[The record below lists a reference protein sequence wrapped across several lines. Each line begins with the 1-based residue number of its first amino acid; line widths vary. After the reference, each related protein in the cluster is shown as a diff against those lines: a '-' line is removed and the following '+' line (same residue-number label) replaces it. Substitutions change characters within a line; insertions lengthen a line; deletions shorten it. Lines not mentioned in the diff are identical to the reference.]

1 MKKRK
6 TRQFKRTLLAVSAAS
21 ALFLLWFAVFGKG
34 LAVSHFQGVLDAIL
48 VVMALAAGSFL
59 AFSFLPYFHG
69 GQPPCFRIVSGSPR
83 AGPCVPP
90 SCQRVVHPGHR
101 LCTWLHVDKP

>member
-1 MKKRK
+1 

-69 GQPPCFRIVSGSPR
+69 DKRWYSISALLTVVFF
-83 AGPCVPP
+83 AGAVMLWQAPVTG
-90 SCQRVVHPGHR
+90 VI
-101 LCTWLHVDKP
+101 LA